1 MIISL
6 GSIIFGGGST
16 GGGGGSNAE
25 MEEIQYVIS
34 CALNDLNSRLLNE
47 QKQFGDVFNRIS
59 NVNYA
64 LAKTNYNLDKLT
76 DRVIDDEEVTAQALN
91 ELKNSTANTTA

>member
-6 GSIIFGGGST
+6 GSIIFGGGSSS
-16 GGGGGSNAE
+16 GGGSNAE

-34 CALNDLNSRLLNE
+34 CALNDLNSRLLND
-47 QKQFGDVFNRIS
+47 QKQFNNVANRIS
-59 NVNYA
+59 DVNYA

-91 ELKNSTANTTA
+91 ELKNGSANTTA

>member
-6 GSIIFGGGST
+6 GNIIFGGGST

-34 CALNDLNSRLLNE
+34 CALNDLNSRLLND
-47 QKQFGDVFNRIS
+47 QKQFSDVSKRIFDA
-59 NVNYA
+59 NYA
-64 LAKTNYNLDKLT
+64 LNKTNYNVDKLT
-76 DRVIDDEEVTAQALN
+76 DRVIDNEEVTAQALN
-91 ELKNSTANTTA
+91 ELKNGNANTTA

>member
-6 GSIIFGGGST
+6 GSIIFGGGSSS
-16 GGGGGSNAE
+16 GGGSNAE

-34 CALNDLNSRLLNE
+34 CALNDLNSRLLDD
-47 QKQFGDVFNRIS
+47 QKQFNNVSNRIS

-76 DRVIDDEEVTAQALN
+76 DRVMDNEEVTAQALN
-91 ELKNSTANTTA
+91 ELKNGSANTTA

>member
-6 GSIIFGGGST
+6 GNIIFGGGSSS
-16 GGGGGSNAE
+16 GGGSNAE

-34 CALNDLNSRLLNE
+34 CALNDLNSRLLNG
-47 QKQFGDVFNRIS
+47 QKQFSDVSKKIYD
-59 NVNYA
+59 VNYA

-76 DRVIDDEEVTAQALN
+76 DRVIDNEEVTAQALN

>member
-6 GSIIFGGGST
+6 GNIIFGGGSSS
-16 GGGGGSNAE
+16 GGGSNAE

-34 CALNDLNSRLLNE
+34 CALNDLNSRLLDD
-47 QKQFGDVFNRIS
+47 QKQFSDVANRIS
-59 NVNYA
+59 SANYA

>member
-6 GSIIFGGGST
+6 GNIIFGGGSSS
-16 GGGGGSNAE
+16 GGGSNAE

-34 CALNDLNSRLLNE
+34 CALNDLNSRLLND
-47 QKQFGDVFNRIS
+47 QKQFSDVSKRIFDA
-59 NVNYA
+59 NYA

-76 DRVIDDEEVTAQALN
+76 DRVMDNEEVTAQALN
-91 ELKNSTANTTA
+91 ELKNGSANTTA

>member
-34 CALNDLNSRLLNE
+34 CALNDLNSRLLNG
-47 QKQFGDVFNRIS
+47 QKQFNNVTKRIFD
-59 NVNYA
+59 VNYA

>member
-6 GSIIFGGGST
+6 GSIIFGGGSA
-16 GGGGGSNAE
+16 GGGGNNAE

-34 CALNDLNSRLLNE
+34 CALNDLNSRLLND
-47 QKQFGDVFNRIS
+47 QKQFSDVSKKFFD
-59 NVNYA
+59 VNYA

-76 DRVIDDEEVTAQALN
+76 DRVMDNEEVTAQALN
-91 ELKNSTANTTA
+91 ELKSGTTNTTA

>member
-6 GSIIFGGGST
+6 GSIIFGGGSSS
-16 GGGGGSNAE
+16 GGGSNAE

-34 CALNDLNSRLLNE
+34 CALNDLNSRLLDG
-47 QKQFGDVFNRIS
+47 QKQFSDVSKKIYDA
-59 NVNYA
+59 NYA
-64 LAKTNYNLDKLT
+64 IAKTNYNLDKLT

-91 ELKNSTANTTA
+91 ELKNGSANATA

>member
-6 GSIIFGGGST
+6 GSIIFGGGSSS
-16 GGGGGSNAE
+16 GGGSNAE

-34 CALNDLNSRLLNE
+34 CALNDLNSRLLDD
-47 QKQFGDVFNRIS
+47 QKQFNDVSKRIFD
-59 NVNYA
+59 VNYA

-76 DRVIDDEEVTAQALN
+76 DRVMDNEEVTAQALN

>member
-16 GGGGGSNAE
+16 GGGGNAE

-47 QKQFGDVFNRIS
+47 HKQFSDVFNRIS
-59 NVNYA
+59 DVNYA
-64 LAKTNYNLDKLT
+64 LAKNKYNLDKLT
-76 DRVIDDEEVTAQALN
+76 DRVIDNEEVTAQALN
-91 ELKNSTANTTA
+91 ELKSGNANTTA

>member
-6 GSIIFGGGST
+6 GSIIFGGGSA
-16 GGGGGSNAE
+16 GGGSNAE

-34 CALNDLNSRLLNE
+34 CALNALNSRLLNDH
-47 QKQFGDVFNRIS
+47 KQFSDGIS
-59 NVNYA
+59 DVNYA

-76 DRVIDDEEVTAQALN
+76 DRVMDNEEVTAQALN
-91 ELKNSTANTTA
+91 ELKSGATA

>member
-16 GGGGGSNAE
+16 GGGGSNPEAE
-25 MEEIQYVIS
+25 YVIS
-34 CALNDLNSRLLNE
+34 CALNDLNSRLLND
-47 QKQFGDVFNRIS
+47 QKQFSDIANRIS
-59 NVNYA
+59 NANYA

-76 DRVIDDEEVTAQALN
+76 DRVMDNEEVTAQALN
-91 ELKNSTANTTA
+91 ELKNSSANTTA

>member
-6 GSIIFGGGST
+6 GSIIFGSGSSS
-16 GGGGGSNAE
+16 GGGSNAE

-34 CALNDLNSRLLNE
+34 CALNDLNSRLLND
-47 QKQFGDVFNRIS
+47 QKQFSDVANRIS
-59 NVNYA
+59 SANYA

-76 DRVIDDEEVTAQALN
+76 DRVMDNEEVTAQALN
-91 ELKNSTANTTA
+91 ELKNGNANTTA

>member
-16 GGGGGSNAE
+16 GGGGSNPEAE
-25 MEEIQYVIS
+25 YVIS
-34 CALNDLNSRLLNE
+34 CALNDLNSRLLDD
-47 QKQFGDVFNRIS
+47 QKQFGYVTKKFFD
-59 NVNYA
+59 VNYA

-76 DRVIDDEEVTAQALN
+76 DRVMDNEEVTAQALN
-91 ELKNSTANTTA
+91 ELKNSNANTTA

>member
-6 GSIIFGGGST
+6 GSIIFGGGSSS
-16 GGGGGSNAE
+16 GGGSNAE

-34 CALNDLNSRLLNE
+34 CALNDLNSRLLND
-47 QKQFGDVFNRIS
+47 QKQFNNVSKRIFDVS
-59 NVNYA
+59 YA
-64 LAKTNYNLDKLT
+64 LNKTNYNLDKLT

-91 ELKNSTANTTA
+91 ELKSGTANTTA

>member
-34 CALNDLNSRLLNE
+34 CALNDLNSRLLDD
-47 QKQFGDVFNRIS
+47 QKQFNNVSNRIS

-76 DRVIDDEEVTAQALN
+76 DRVMDNEEVTAQALN
-91 ELKNSTANTTA
+91 ELKNGSANTTA

>member
-6 GSIIFGGGST
+6 GNIIFGGGST
-16 GGGGGSNAE
+16 GGGGSNAE

-34 CALNDLNSRLLNE
+34 CALNDLNSRLLDD
-47 QKQFGDVFNRIS
+47 QKQFSDVSNRIFD
-59 NVNYA
+59 VNYA

-76 DRVIDDEEVTAQALN
+76 DRVMDNEEVTAQALN
-91 ELKNSTANTTA
+91 ELKSGTTNTTA

>member
-6 GSIIFGGGST
+6 GSIIFGGGSSS
-16 GGGGGSNAE
+16 GGGSNAE

-34 CALNDLNSRLLNE
+34 CALNDLNSRLLND
-47 QKQFGDVFNRIS
+47 QKQFSDVSNRIFD
-59 NVNYA
+59 VNYA

-76 DRVIDDEEVTAQALN
+76 DRVMDNEEVTAQALN

>member
-6 GSIIFGGGST
+6 GNIIFGGGST

-34 CALNDLNSRLLNE
+34 CALNDLNSRLLND
-47 QKQFGDVFNRIS
+47 QKKFNHVSNRIS
-59 NVNYA
+59 DVNYA

-76 DRVIDDEEVTAQALN
+76 DRVIDNEEVTAQALN

>member
-16 GGGGGSNAE
+16 GGGGSNAE

-34 CALNDLNSRLLNE
+34 CALNDLNSRLLDD
-47 QKQFGDVFNRIS
+47 QKQFSDVSNRIS

-76 DRVIDDEEVTAQALN
+76 DRVVDNEEVTAQALN
-91 ELKNSTANTTA
+91 ELKNGATA

>member
-16 GGGGGSNAE
+16 GGGGSNPEAE
-25 MEEIQYVIS
+25 YVIS
-34 CALNDLNSRLLNE
+34 CALNDLNSRLLND
-47 QKQFGDVFNRIS
+47 QKQFSDVSKRIFDA
-59 NVNYA
+59 NYA

-76 DRVIDDEEVTAQALN
+76 DRVMDNEEVTAQALN
-91 ELKNSTANTTA
+91 ELKNSNANTTA

>member
-34 CALNDLNSRLLNE
+34 CALNDLNSRLLND
-47 QKQFGDVFNRIS
+47 QKQFSDVANRIS
-59 NVNYA
+59 SANYA

-76 DRVIDDEEVTAQALN
+76 DRVMDNEEVTAQALN

>member
-6 GSIIFGGGST
+6 GSIIFGGGSSS
-16 GGGGGSNAE
+16 GGGSNAE

-34 CALNDLNSRLLNE
+34 CALNDLNSRLLND
-47 QKQFGDVFNRIS
+47 QKQFSYVSKRIFDA
-59 NVNYA
+59 NYA

-91 ELKNSTANTTA
+91 ELKNGTANTTA

>member
-6 GSIIFGGGST
+6 GSIIFGGGSSS
-16 GGGGGSNAE
+16 GGGSNAE

-34 CALNDLNSRLLNE
+34 CALNDLNSRLLND
-47 QKQFGDVFNRIS
+47 QKQFSDVSKRIFDA
-59 NVNYA
+59 NYA

>member
-16 GGGGGSNAE
+16 GGDGGSNAE

-34 CALNDLNSRLLNE
+34 CALNDLNSRLLND
-47 QKQFGDVFNRIS
+47 QKQFSDVSKRIYD
-59 NVNYA
+59 VNYA

-76 DRVIDDEEVTAQALN
+76 DRVMDNEEVTAQALN
-91 ELKNSTANTTA
+91 ELKNGTANTTA

>member
-16 GGGGGSNAE
+16 GGGGSNAE

-34 CALNDLNSRLLNE
+34 CALNDLNSRLLNDK
-47 QKQFGDVFNRIS
+47 KQFSDIANRIS
-59 NVNYA
+59 NANYA

-76 DRVIDDEEVTAQALN
+76 DRVMDNEEVTAQALN
-91 ELKNSTANTTA
+91 ELKNGTTNTTA

>member
-6 GSIIFGGGST
+6 GNIIFGGGST

-34 CALNDLNSRLLNE
+34 CALNDLNSRLLND
-47 QKQFGDVFNRIS
+47 QKQFSDVANRIS

-76 DRVIDDEEVTAQALN
+76 DRVMDNEEVTAQALN
-91 ELKNSTANTTA
+91 ELKNGSANTTA

>member
-34 CALNDLNSRLLNE
+34 CALNDLNSRLLNDK
-47 QKQFGDVFNRIS
+47 KQFSDVFNRIS

-76 DRVIDDEEVTAQALN
+76 DRVMDNEEVTAQALN
-91 ELKNSTANTTA
+91 ELKSGTANTTV

>member
-6 GSIIFGGGST
+6 GNIIFGGGST
-16 GGGGGSNAE
+16 GGGGSNAE

-34 CALNDLNSRLLNE
+34 CALNDLNSRLLDDR
-47 QKQFGDVFNRIS
+47 KQFSDVSNRIFD
-59 NVNYA
+59 VNYA

-76 DRVIDDEEVTAQALN
+76 DRVIDNEEVTAQALN
-91 ELKNSTANTTA
+91 ELKNGATA

>member
-6 GSIIFGGGST
+6 GNIIFGGGSSS
-16 GGGGGSNAE
+16 GGGSNAE

-34 CALNDLNSRLLNE
+34 CALNDLNIRLLNE
-47 QKQFGDVFNRIS
+47 QKQFSNISKRIS

-76 DRVIDDEEVTAQALN
+76 DRVMDNEEVTAQALN
-91 ELKNSTANTTA
+91 ELKSGATA

>member
-6 GSIIFGGGST
+6 GSIIFGGGSSS
-16 GGGGGSNAE
+16 GGGSNAE

-34 CALNDLNSRLLNE
+34 CALNDLNSRLLND
-47 QKQFGDVFNRIS
+47 QKQFSDVANRIS
-59 NVNYA
+59 DANYA

-76 DRVIDDEEVTAQALN
+76 DRVIDNEEVTAQALN
-91 ELKNSTANTTA
+91 ELKSGATA

>member
-6 GSIIFGGGST
+6 GSIIFGGGSSS
-16 GGGGGSNAE
+16 GGGSNAE

-34 CALNDLNSRLLNE
+34 CALNDLNSRLLDD
-47 QKQFGDVFNRIS
+47 QKQFSDVANRIS
-59 NVNYA
+59 NANYA

>member
-6 GSIIFGGGST
+6 GNIIFGGGST
-16 GGGGGSNAE
+16 GGGGNAE

-34 CALNDLNSRLLNE
+34 CALNDLNSRLLDD
-47 QKQFGDVFNRIS
+47 QKQFSNLSKRIFDA
-59 NVNYA
+59 NYA

-76 DRVIDDEEVTAQALN
+76 DRVMDNEEVTAQALN
-91 ELKNSTANTTA
+91 ELKNGNANTTA

>member
-6 GSIIFGGGST
+6 GSIIFGGGSSS
-16 GGGGGSNAE
+16 GGGSNAE

-34 CALNDLNSRLLNE
+34 CALNDLNSRLLND
-47 QKQFGDVFNRIS
+47 QKQFSDVANRIS
-59 NVNYA
+59 NANYA
-64 LAKTNYNLDKLT
+64 IAKTNYNLDKLT
-76 DRVIDDEEVTAQALN
+76 DRVMDNEEVTAQALN

>member
-6 GSIIFGGGST
+6 GSIIFGGGSA
-16 GGGGGSNAE
+16 GGGGNNAE
-25 MEEIQYVIS
+25 MEESQYVIS

-47 QKQFGDVFNRIS
+47 QKQFSDVFNRIS

-76 DRVIDDEEVTAQALN
+76 DRVMDNEEVTAQALN
-91 ELKNSTANTTA
+91 ELKSGTANTTA

>member
-34 CALNDLNSRLLNE
+34 CALNDLNSRLLDD
-47 QKQFGDVFNRIS
+47 QKQFNNVTKRFFD
-59 NVNYA
+59 VNYA

-76 DRVIDDEEVTAQALN
+76 DRVMDNEEVTAQSLN
-91 ELKNSTANTTA
+91 ELKNGSANTTA